1 MSQQANDNSESRFM
15 GLMTRIADKTGALG
29 SVVSAMGCAACFPA
43 LASFGAAIGLGFLSQ
58 YEGLFISR
66 LLPLFAALAFLAN
79 ALGWFSHRQW
89 LRSLLGMIGHR
100 VCGHG
105 LAARQ
110 LVDGEPDVRRPGL
123 DDWGVDLGLRVAGAS
138 PLRTGRLRT
147 PRQALV
153 KDG

>member
-66 LLPLFAALAFLAN
+66 LLPLFPHFAMRKVSAANEIYPVF
-79 ALGWFSHRQW
+79 R
-89 LRSLLGMIGHR
+89 
-100 VCGHG
+100 
-105 LAARQ
+105 
-110 LVDGEPDVRRPGL
+110 
-123 DDWGVDLGLRVAGAS
+123 DLFK
-138 PLRTGRLRT
+138 
-147 PRQALV
+147 
-153 KDG
+153 KDGVSI

>member
-1 MSQQANDNSESRFM
+1 
-15 GLMTRIADKTGALG
+15 MTRIADKTGALG
-29 SVVSAMGCAACFPA
+29 SVVSAIGCAACFPA
-43 LASFGAAIGLGFLSQ
+43 LASFGGAAIGLGFEPVRGTVHQ
-58 YEGLFISR
+58 PPAAAVCRAGL
-66 LLPLFAALAFLAN
+66 PAN

-89 LRSLLGMIGHR
+89 LRSLLGMIGPAI
-100 VCGHG
+100 VF
-105 LAARQ
+105 AATVW
-110 LVDGEPDVRRPGL
+110 LLGNWWTANLILRRPGL

>member
-89 LRSLLGMIGHR
+89 LRS
-100 VCGHG
+100 
-105 LAARQ
+105 
-110 LVDGEPDVRRPGL
+110 PDE
-123 DDWGVDLGLRVAGAS
+123 S
-138 PLRTGRLRT
+138 PNDFY
-147 PRQALV
+147 QNH
-153 KDG
+153 

>member
-66 LLPLFAALAFLAN
+66 LLPLFAALAFLRTRWV
-79 ALGWFSHRQW
+79 GSV
-89 LRSLLGMIGHR
+89 IGNGCA
-100 VCGHG
+100 VCS
-105 LAARQ
+105 A
-110 LVDGEPDVRRPGL
+110 
-123 DDWGVDLGLRVAGAS
+123 
-138 PLRTGRLRT
+138 
-147 PRQALV
+147 
-153 KDG
+153 